1 MRWLHST
8 EVGKLVPG
16 FLLCAALAVMAAYGS
31 PWLNSALERGLGL
44 SYRVPE
50 IVIVFILGMALSGFA
65 AGSASEPGA
74 IWCVKGL
81 LRLAI
86 ALLGIRIALSD
97 IASLG
102 IGVAFLIIAAMAV
115 TVVTGVLLARIFRL
129 GDGLGALAGA
139 ATAVCGASAALAT
152 SIVVPQYG
160 RKEVDI
166 AFTVIAANAFSTI
179 VMLAYPALC
188 LFLGF
193 DTGETGVI
201 LGATIHDMA
210 QVVGAGYAV
219 SDPVGNVAVIVK
231 LYRIFLLL
239 PVVMLIGWWFSRS
252 QVSAVSARPPI
263 PVFALGF
270 LALCLVN
277 SLMPLA
283 PILLPAYAPVKD
295 ALVQL
300 SKWGLLIAMAALGLR
315 TSVASL
321 RSIGWRHFAVFTGT
335 TFMLLVCIL
344 GGIFFLR

>member
-1 MRWLHST
+1 MRWLDS
-8 EVGKLVPG
+8 VGIGRIVPG
-16 FLLCAALAVMAAYGS
+16 FLLCAVLAVLATYGS
-31 PWLNSALERGLGL
+31 PWLNAALERGLGA
-44 SYRVPE
+44 SYRIPE
-50 IVIVFILGMALSGFA
+50 IIIVFILGMVLSGA
-65 AGSASEPGA
+65 VAGSVSEPGA

-81 LRLAI
+81 LRFAI
-86 ALLGIRIALSD
+86 ALLGVRIALSD

-166 AFTVIAANAFSTI
+166 AFTVIAANAFSTAA
-179 VMLAYPALC
+179 MLAYPPLC
-188 LFLGF
+188 LFLGLEAG
-193 DTGETGVI
+193 DTGVV

-252 QVSAVSARPPI
+252 QAGVASARPPV

-270 LALCLVN
+270 LALCCIN
-277 SLMPLA
+277 SMMPLA
-283 PILLPAYAPVKD
+283 PTLLPAYAPIKD
-295 ALVQL
+295 ALVQV

-315 TSVASL
+315 TSMASL

-335 TFMLLVCIL
+335 TIILLACML
-344 GGIFFLR
+344 GGIIFLI